1 MKIVVLKFGG
11 TSVGSVER
19 IKNIVKIVISYIKKR
34 YKVIVVS
41 SAMSGETN
49 KLVKLTKEISNNFT
63 PSEYDSIVATGEQ
76 VSCSLIAGRLN
87 HQGYP
92 ARSWLGWQIPIF
104 TTGNYSN
111 SRIVK
116 INKLK
121 ILKFLKKGG
130 TPVIAGFQ
138 GINFDNRITTIGRG
152 GSDATAIMVAKF
164 LKAKNCIIYTDVE
177 GVYTTDP
184 NVVPKAKKIK
194 KISYEEMLEMASLGA
209 KVMQPNSIQVA
220 RLNRID
226 IEVRSSFK
234 NISGSLITKRKNI
247 SKNNVIRGVS
257 FTKNDSKLT
266 LVGVKDKPGVAA
278 SIFEPLYKNS
288 INVDM
293 VVQNISS
300 NKKETDLT
308 FTIKNEDLTKTK
320 KLIKK
325 NKKIKFKKIIIDEKV
340 SKVSIVGVGMITTPG
355 VTFRM
360 FNALAKKNINII
372 VISTSEIKISV
383 LIDRK
388 NLKKAVDVLH
398 KEFKLDN

>member
-11 TSVGSVER
+11 TSVGSIER
-19 IKNIVKIVISYIKKR
+19 IKNVAKIVISYLRKR
-34 YKVIVVS
+34 FKVIVVS

-49 KLVKLTKEISNNFT
+49 KLVKLTKQISNSFS
-63 PSEYDSIVATGEQ
+63 PSEYDAIVSTGEQ
-76 VSCSLIAGRLN
+76 ISCSLIAGRLN
-87 HQGYP
+87 DKGYLS
-92 ARSWLGWQIPIF
+92 RSWLGWQIPIF
-104 TTGNYSN
+104 TTGDYSH
-111 SRIVK
+111 SRIFN
-116 INKLK
+116 INKK
-121 ILKFLKKGG
+121 NILNFLKKGG
-130 TPVIAGFQ
+130 IPIISGFQ
-138 GINFDNRITTIGRG
+138 GINSKNRITTIGRG
-152 GSDATAIMVAKF
+152 GSDASAIMVAKF
-164 LKAKNCIIYTDVE
+164 FKAQKCIIYTDVD
-177 GVYTTDP
+177 GIYTTDP

-194 KISYEEMLEMASLGA
+194 KISYEEMLEMASLGT
-209 KVMQPNSIQVA
+209 KVMQPHSIQDA

-234 NISGSLITKRKNI
+234 NLSGSLITKRKNI
-247 SKNNVIRGVS
+247 STKNIIRGVS
-257 FTKNDSKLT
+257 FTKNDAKISLI
-266 LVGVKDKPGVAA
+266 GVKDKPGVAA
-278 SIFEPLYKNS
+278 AIFEPLFKNS

-308 FTIKNEDLTKTK
+308 FTIKNEDLAKTK

-325 NKKIKFKKIIIDEKV
+325 NGKINFKKIIIDDKV

-360 FNALAKKNINII
+360 FNALAKKNINIL

-383 LIDRK
+383 LVDQK

-398 KEFKLDN
+398 KEFKLDY

>member
-19 IKNIVKIVISYIKKR
+19 IKNVAKIAISYVKKK
-34 YKVIVVS
+34 YKVIVIS

-49 KLVKLTKEISNNFT
+49 KLVKLTKKISKNFT
-63 PSEYDSIVATGEQ
+63 PSEYDTIVSTGEQ
-76 VSCSLIAGRLN
+76 ISCALISGQLN
-87 HQGYP
+87 DQGYL
-92 ARSWLGWQIPIF
+92 ARSWLGWQVPIL
-104 TTGNYSN
+104 TSGNYSS
-111 SRIVK
+111 SRI
-116 INKLK
+116 INVAKK
-121 ILKFLKKGG
+121 NVVNFLKKGG
-130 TPVIAGFQ
+130 IPVITGFQ
-138 GINFDNRITTIGRG
+138 GLNSENRITTIGRG
-152 GSDATAIMVAKF
+152 GSDASAIMVAKF
-164 LKAKNCIIYTDVE
+164 FKAQKCVIYTDVE
-177 GVYTTDP
+177 GIYTTDP
-184 NVVPKAKKIK
+184 NITPKAKKIK

-209 KVMQPNSIQVA
+209 KVMQPHSIQDA

-226 IEVRSSFK
+226 IEVRSSLK
-234 NISGSLITKRKNI
+234 NTSGSLITKRKNV
-247 SKNNVIRGVS
+247 SNKNIIRGVS
-257 FTKNDSKLT
+257 FTKNDAKLT
-266 LVGVKDKPGVAA
+266 LVGVKDRPGVAA
-278 SIFEPLYKNS
+278 SIFEPLFKNS

-308 FTIKNEDLTKTK
+308 FTIKNDDLSKTE

-325 NKKIKFKKIIIDEKV
+325 NNNIKFKKLLIDQKV

-360 FNALAKKNINII
+360 FNALAKEKINIL

-383 LIDRK
+383 LVDQK

-398 KEFKLDN
+398 KEFKLDY